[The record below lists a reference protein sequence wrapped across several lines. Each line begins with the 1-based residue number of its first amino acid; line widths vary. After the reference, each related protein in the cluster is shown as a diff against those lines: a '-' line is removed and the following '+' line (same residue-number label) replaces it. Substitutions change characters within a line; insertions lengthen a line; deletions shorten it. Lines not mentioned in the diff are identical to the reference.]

1 MKQKN
6 EDDFVIRIPKRLYTK
21 ELQKMF
27 EYLRYKKGTLSSK
40 ATQKDGDN
48 LIETARKTRNE
59 KKLAQQYL

>member
-1 MKQKN
+1 MKQKI

-27 EYLRYKKGTLSSK
+27 EYVRYKKGTSSSK
-40 ATQKDGDN
+40 ATQKDVDE
-48 LIETARKTRNE
+48 LIETVRKTRNE